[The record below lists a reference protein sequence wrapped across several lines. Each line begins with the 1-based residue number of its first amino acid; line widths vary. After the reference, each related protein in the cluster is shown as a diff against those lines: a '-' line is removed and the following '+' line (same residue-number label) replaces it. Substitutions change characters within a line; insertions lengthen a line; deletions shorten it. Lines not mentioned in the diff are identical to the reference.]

1 MGAHLGLDA
10 EWIEGKVVRFFSP
23 NGLTI
28 VVILIVLSV
37 ILFNGSGIER
47 RTLDGP
53 GTDYQRAV
61 VSPILSTP

>member
-1 MGAHLGLDA
+1 MGARLGVDT

-28 VVILIVLSV
+28 VVILILLSF
-37 ILFNGSGIER
+37 ILFSGSGIER

-53 GTDYQRAV
+53 GTDYQRTVA
-61 VSPILSTP
+61 SPILSTP